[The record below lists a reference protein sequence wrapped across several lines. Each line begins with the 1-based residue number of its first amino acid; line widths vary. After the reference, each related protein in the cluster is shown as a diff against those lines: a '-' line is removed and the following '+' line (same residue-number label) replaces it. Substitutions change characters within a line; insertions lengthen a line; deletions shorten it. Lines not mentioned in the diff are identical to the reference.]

1 MDDKDLYSGLIRL
14 HVLSHAC
21 QEPIFGASIIEELAR
36 HGYRLSPGT
45 LYPLL
50 HGLEEKGYLSSSE
63 EIGLRQSRRVYR
75 ATPKGHEALA
85 AAKLKV
91 RELFSELLE
100 DEFSGTGLPRRPAAA
115 RELMESLVIE
125 LRAGVGEAPDPKA
138 QALLETS
145 AAVIGGLIKAFD
157 DYERRSGIKP

>member
-1 MDDKDLYSGLIRL
+1 MGDKDLYSGLIRL
-14 HVLSHAC
+14 HVLHHAC
-21 QEPIFGASIIEELAR
+21 QEPIFGAGIIEELAR

-50 HGLEEKGYLSSSE
+50 HGLEEKGYLRSSE
-63 EIGLRQSRRVYR
+63 EGGGRQPRRVYR
-75 ATPKGHEALA
+75 ATPKGRKALA
-85 AAKLKV
+85 GAKEKV

-100 DEFSGTGLPRRPAAA
+100 DERPKSGLPRRPLAT
-115 RELMESLVIE
+115 RDLMENLVLE
-125 LRAGVGEAPDPKA
+125 LRAEAREAQEPKA

-157 DYERRSGIKP
+157 DYEKRNE